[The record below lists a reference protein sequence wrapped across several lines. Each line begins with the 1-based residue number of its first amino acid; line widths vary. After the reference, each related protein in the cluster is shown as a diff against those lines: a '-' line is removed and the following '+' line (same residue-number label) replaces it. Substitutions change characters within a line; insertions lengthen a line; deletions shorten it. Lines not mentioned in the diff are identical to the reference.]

1 MMKGGFGQLM
11 KQAQAMQENLK
22 KAQQELASIE
32 VTGQSGGGLVS
43 VTMTCRFDVRKVSI
57 DPSLMQDDREVLE
70 DLVAAAVNDAVRRA
84 EKMSQ
89 EKLSGLAGGFNIP
102 GLNLPF

>member
-1 MMKGGFGQLM
+1 MKGGFGQIM

-32 VTGQSGGGLVS
+32 VTGESGGGLVA
-43 VTMTCRFDVRKVSI
+43 VTMSCRFDVRKISI
-57 DPSLMQDDREVLE
+57 DPSLLKDDREVLE
-70 DLVAAAVNDAVRRA
+70 DLIAAAVNDAVRRV
-84 EKMSQ
+84 EKTSQ
-89 EKLSGLAGGFNIP
+89 EKLSGLTGGLSIP

>member
-1 MMKGGFGQLM
+1 MKGGFGQLM

-32 VTGQSGGGLVS
+32 VTGESGGGLVT
-43 VTMTCRFDVRKVSI
+43 VTMSCRFDVRKISI
-57 DPSLMQDDREVLE
+57 DPSLLEDDREVLE
-70 DLVAAAVNDAVRRA
+70 DLVAAAVNDAVRRV
-84 EKMSQ
+84 EKTSQ
-89 EKLSGLAGGFNIP
+89 EKLSGLAGGLNIP